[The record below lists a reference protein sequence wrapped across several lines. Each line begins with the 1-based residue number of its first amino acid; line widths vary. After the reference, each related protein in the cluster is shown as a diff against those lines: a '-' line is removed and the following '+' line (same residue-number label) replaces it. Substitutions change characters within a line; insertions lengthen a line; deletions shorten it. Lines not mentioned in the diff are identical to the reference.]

1 MLNRTV
7 LVYSGIFTF
16 LVDAYPTYSASAL
29 AANSFARSTFAG
41 IFPLFGTQ
49 SESGSQI
56 PWLVADTYALASN
69 GSVQS
74 IGDALGFM
82 PPRIS
87 HMSDV
92 AISVSSVSSAQVQ
105 DIGLNLYDRY
115 IFYRYGAQIRKK
127 SRFAA

>member
-1 MLNRTV
+1 MQTPFPLYRTV

-16 LVDAYPTYSASAL
+16 LVDAYPTYAASAL
-29 AANSFARSTFAG
+29 AANSFTRSTFAG

-49 SESGSQI
+49 SESGSQNS
-56 PWLVADTYALASN
+56 WLVADTYALVSN

-87 HMSDV
+87 HVSDV
-92 AISVSSVSSAQVQ
+92 AI
-105 DIGLNLYDRY
+105 
-115 IFYRYGAQIRKK
+115 
-127 SRFAA
+127 